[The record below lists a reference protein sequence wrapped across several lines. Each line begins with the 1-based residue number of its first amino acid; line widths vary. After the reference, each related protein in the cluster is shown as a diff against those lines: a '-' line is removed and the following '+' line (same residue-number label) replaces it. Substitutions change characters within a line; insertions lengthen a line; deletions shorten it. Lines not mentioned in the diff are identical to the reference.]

1 MQLYG
6 EAAHGEAGKQAAV
19 LANHFI
25 FPVNTC
31 TDATI
36 HCLTLVGGP
45 TDGTKRAGFLL
56 LP

>member
-1 MQLYG
+1 VQLYG